1 MKKKLKV
8 LFVID
13 TLYNAGAENSL
24 LEITS
29 KFKQVEPVFVHVYEE
44 NALKDKFEK
53 HGIKVHSLNV
63 HGNWNFKSAAE
74 KLNFIYKQELPD
86 IVHSTLFRSDILTR
100 KLKKVFPNIL
110 LISSFVNDSYNAKR
124 LKDLSVL
131 RKIKGKVI
139 QYWDSYSAR
148 NVDHFISNSETI
160 KISKSQDLKIPLNRI
175 EVIYRGRDKDK
186 LISDLDQNK
195 IKNIKAEF
203 KLNTS
208 KVLLNV
214 GRLIDSK
221 GQKDV
226 IQGMPQI
233 LKVHPD
239 AILLIA
245 GEGIY
250 RKPLESLI
258 CDLGLENSVVLLGN
272 RNDIPELLALSDIFV
287 FPTYLEGLPGALI
300 EAMMSETLIC
310 CSDIPVNLECV
321 SEKSAIIFKVG
332 DRDDITQ
339 KINFTLSNLSQ
350 LRNKSEVALSDALI
364 KFDIVKIA
372 QKYEDFY
379 VSIINKK

>member
-29 KFKQVEPVFVHVYEE
+29 KFSHVEPVFVHIYEE
-44 NALKDKFEK
+44 NALKEKFEK

-63 HGNWNFKSAAE
+63 PGNWNFKSAVQ
-74 KLNFIYKQELPD
+74 KLELIYKEEVPD

-100 KLKKVFPNIL
+100 KLKKVFPNIP
-110 LISSFVNDSYNAKR
+110 LISSLVNDSYNSKR
-124 LKDLSVL
+124 LKNLSL
-131 RKIKGKVI
+131 SRKIKGKAI
-139 QYWDSYSAR
+139 QYWDSYTAR

-160 KISKSQDLKIPLNRI
+160 KISKSSDLNISLKKIK
-175 EVIYRGRDKDK
+175 VIYRGRDKNK
-186 LISDLDQNK
+186 FISDLDQNK
-195 IKNIKAEF
+195 IKNIKAEY
-203 KLNTS
+203 KLNNS

-214 GRLIDSK
+214 GRLIGSK

-226 IQGMPQI
+226 ILGMPQI
-233 LKVHPD
+233 LKDHPE

-245 GEGIY
+245 GEGIC
-250 RKPLESLI
+250 RKQHELLI
-258 CDLGLENSVVLLGN
+258 SDLGLKNSVFLLGN
-272 RNDIPELLALSDIFV
+272 RNDIPELLALSDVFV

-310 CSDIPVNLECV
+310 CSNIPVNLECV
-321 SEKSAIIFKVG
+321 NSKSAIIFKVG
-332 DRDDITQ
+332 DREDIID
-339 KINFTLSNLSQ
+339 KINYALTNLPGLQ
-350 LRNKSEVALSDALI
+350 IKSEVALKDALN

-372 QKYEDFY
+372 EKYENFY
-379 VSIINKK
+379 SSL

>member
-29 KFKQVEPVFVHVYEE
+29 KFKHVKPVFVHIYEE
-44 NALKDKFEK
+44 NALKEKFEQ
-53 HGIKVHSLNV
+53 HGLKVHSLNV
-63 HGNWNFKSAAE
+63 PGNWNFKIALERLKS
-74 KLNFIYKQELPD
+74 IYKEESPD

-100 KLKKVFPNIL
+100 KLKKKFPNIL
-110 LISSFVNDSYNAKR
+110 LINSFVNDSYNAKR
-124 LKDLSVL
+124 LEKLSLL
-131 RKIKGKVI
+131 RKIKGKII
-139 QYWDSYSAR
+139 QFWDSYSAR

-160 KISKSQDLKIPLNRI
+160 KISKSQGLNIPLKKI
-175 EVIYRGRDKDK
+175 EVIYRGRDKEK
-186 LISDLDQNK
+186 LISDMDQNK
-195 IKNIKAEF
+195 IKNIKVEYE
-203 KLNTS
+203 LNNS

-226 IQGMPQI
+226 IEGMPQI
-233 LKVHPD
+233 LKVHPNT
-239 AILLIA
+239 ILLIA
-245 GEGIY
+245 GEGIC
-250 RKPLESLI
+250 RKPLEFLI
-258 CDLGLENSVVLLGN
+258 HDLGLEKSVVLLGN
-272 RNDIPELLALSDIFV
+272 RNDIPELLAVSDIFV

-300 EAMMSETLIC
+300 EAMMSKTLIC

-332 DRDDITQ
+332 DREDITK
-339 KINFTLSNLSQ
+339 KINFALSNLSH
-350 LRNKSEVALSDALI
+350 LRNKSEVALSDALN

-372 QKYEDFY
+372 EKYENFY
-379 VSIINKK
+379 VSIIKKA

>member
-1 MKKKLKV
+1 M
-8 LFVID
+8 I
-13 TLYNAGAENSL
+13 N
-24 LEITS
+24 
-29 KFKQVEPVFVHVYEE
+29 
-44 NALKDKFEK
+44 
-53 HGIKVHSLNV
+53 
-63 HGNWNFKSAAE
+63 
-74 KLNFIYKQELPD
+74 
-86 IVHSTLFRSDILTR
+86 
-100 KLKKVFPNIL
+100 
-110 LISSFVNDSYNAKR
+110 SFVNDSYNAKR
-124 LKDLSVL
+124 LEKLSLL

-148 NVDHFISNSETI
+148 KVDHFVSNSETI
-160 KISKSQDLKIPLNRI
+160 KISKSQGLNISLKKI

-186 LISDLDQNK
+186 FVIDLDQNK
-195 IKNIKAEF
+195 IKNIKAEY
-203 KLNTS
+203 KLNNS

-245 GEGIY
+245 GEGIC
-250 RKPLESLI
+250 RKPLEFLIRDLSL
-258 CDLGLENSVVLLGN
+258 EKSVVLLGN
-272 RNDIPELLALSDIFV
+272 RNDIPELLALSDVFV

-339 KINFTLSNLSQ
+339 KINFALSNLPQ
-350 LRNKSEVALSDALI
+350 LQMKSEVASIDAI
-364 KFDIVKIA
+364 NKFDIVKIA
-372 QKYEDFY
+372 EKYENFY
-379 VSIINKK
+379 VSIIKKV